1 MVLCGKTC
9 IVKFVGN
16 KGIVNLNAQKETV
29 KTNNFVHK
37 CDVPF
42 VVSGGGGGPGCGPLL
57 WSFVVVLCCGPLLW
71 SFVVVHCCGPLLWSF
86 FCSPHLLF
94 NNGLLRF
101 NPLAFRRYKGE
112 HQTL

>member
-42 VVSGGGGGPGCGPLL
+42 VVSGGGGGGGPGRGCGPLL
-57 WSFVVVLCCGPLLW
+57 WSLCCGPLLW
-71 SFVVVHCCGPLLWSF
+71 SLCRGPLLWSF